1 MFVQIRDE
9 KLSDPLTY
17 HSAAIIYMKYKDG
30 DNEYTIINT
39 PTFKVNF
46 YPYEVYAQIV
56 DGVDVVGYYN
66 AINNE

>member
-17 HSAAIIYMKYKDG
+17 HSTAIIYMKYKDG

-46 YPYEVYAQIV
+46 YLKLICRNIIV
-56 DGVDVVGYYN
+56 
-66 AINNE
+66 IPE